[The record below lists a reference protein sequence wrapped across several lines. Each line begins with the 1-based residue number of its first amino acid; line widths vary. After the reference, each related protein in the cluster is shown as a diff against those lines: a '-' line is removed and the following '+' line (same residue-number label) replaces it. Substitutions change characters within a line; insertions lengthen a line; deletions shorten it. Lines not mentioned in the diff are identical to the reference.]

1 MNLISPE
8 GRSLRTLSDRV
19 VLFFATGAGVGYL
32 PLAPG
37 TWGTVLGVGVFL
49 LFVRMPPTLYMLTL
63 AALCALAAWAS
74 GRAEALFGEHDASR
88 IVIDEIA
95 GFLVTM
101 ALVPRF
107 PGYLIAGFIAFRFFD
122 IVKPFPAGRI
132 DRRWKA
138 DSGGS
143 TGLQGSNGWAVV
155 LDDLVA
161 GVYAN
166 VAVRIIAAL
175 VGGA

>member
-1 MNLISPE
+1 MSLTQHVNQSP
-8 GRSLRTLSDRV
+8 RSLIDRV

-32 PLAPG
+32 PLVPG
-37 TWGTVLGVGVFL
+37 TWGTVLGVGIFL
-49 LFVRMPPTLYMLTL
+49 LFARMPPALYMLTI

-74 GRAEALFGEHDASR
+74 GRAEIIFGEKDSSR

-101 ALVPRF
+101 ALVPKF
-107 PGYLIAGFIAFRFFD
+107 PGYLIIGFFAFRAFD
-122 IVKPFPAGRI
+122 ILKPYPAGMI
-132 DRRWKA
+132 DRKWKA
-138 DSGGS
+138 GLGGR
-143 TGLQGSNGWAVV
+143 TGSHNSNGWAVV

-166 VAVRIIAAL
+166 IAVRIIAAA

>member
-1 MNLISPE
+1 MNLPSQLN
-8 GRSLRTLSDRV
+8 RSHRTFIDRV

-32 PLAPG
+32 PIAPG
-37 TWGTVLGVGVFL
+37 TWGTVLGVGIFL
-49 LFVRMPPTLYMLTL
+49 LFARMSPALFMLTL
-63 AALCALAAWAS
+63 AALCALAVWAS
-74 GRAEALFGEHDASR
+74 GRAEVLFGEHDASR

-107 PGYLIAGFIAFRFFD
+107 PGYLIAGFVAFRFFD
-122 IVKPFPAGRI
+122 IIKPFPAGMI

-138 DSGGS
+138 GSGKGAAP
-143 TGLQGSNGWAVV
+143 QGSNGWAVV